1 MTRQLFTVDVEESFH
16 ASALEPFITRSQW
29 SDFPS
34 RVGQGVDRLL
44 QLMDQ
49 HGARGTFFTL
59 GLVAERSP
67 DVVRRIAAAGHEI
80 ASHGWSHRRVTSLSR
95 EEFRCEL
102 ARSRDL
108 LSDVTGKPVL
118 GFRAPNFSITPAC
131 DWAFDILLEEGY
143 HYDSSVFPSR
153 SSGRGFASGVH
164 RIRRAAGELVE
175 VPMTSAAFGSLHVPA
190 GGGAWFRLLPY
201 GLSRRALKQAAAR
214 GEPGVFYIHP
224 WEMDAEQPRLT
235 LNART
240 RVRHYG
246 GLGQVP
252 QRLTRLLSEF
262 SFVSIGQWLQS
273 RSGLVAAQTD
283 SVAGVMPT

>member
-16 ASALEPFITRSQW
+16 ASAIEPFVPRAQW
-29 SDFPS
+29 SHCPS
-34 RVGQGVDRLL
+34 RVERGVDHLL

-59 GLVAERSP
+59 GVVAERTP
-67 DVVRRIAAAGHEI
+67 EVVRRIADAGHEI
-80 ASHGWSHRRVTSLSR
+80 ASHGWSHRRVTALST
-95 EEFRCEL
+95 EEFRSEI

-108 LSDVTGKPVL
+108 LSGITGKPVV
-118 GFRAPNFSITPAC
+118 GFRAPNFSITPTC
-131 DWAFDILLEEGY
+131 DWAFDVLIEEGY
-143 HYDSSVFPSR
+143 QYDSSVFPSR
-153 SSGRGFASGVH
+153 RTGRGFANKVQ

-175 VPMTSAAFGSLHVPA
+175 VPMTSAAFGALQIPA

-201 GLSRRALKQAAAR
+201 HLSRRALKQAAAR

-224 WEMDAEQPRLT
+224 WEMDAEQPRLP

-246 GLGQVP
+246 GLAQVRT
-252 QRLTRLLSEF
+252 RLNRLLSEF
-262 SFVSIGQWLQS
+262 SFVSIEQWLES
-273 RSGLVAAQTD
+273 RPAA
-283 SVAGVMPT
+283 VPVR